1 MPVIIVATHNG
12 QRICHQP
19 DQLIKTMKDE
29 YGHVFQL
36 YEQIVLFN
44 IMAVDSLSV
53 KNFKE
58 AISISKKRLH
68 FVSIPYMVKVN
79 KSKKYRIIINFT

>member
-1 MPVIIVATHNG
+1 VPVIIVATHNG

-29 YGHVFQL
+29 YGHVFQI
-36 YEQIVLFN
+36 YEQLVLFN
-44 IMAVDSLSV
+44 IIAVDSLSV

-68 FVSIPYMVKVN
+68 FVSIRNNFNVN
-79 KSKKYRIIINFT
+79 YSKM

>member
-12 QRICHQP
+12 QRICRQS

-29 YGHVFQL
+29 YGHVFQV
-36 YEQIVLFN
+36 YEKLVLFD

-68 FVSIPYMVKVN
+68 FVSNSYKYHI
-79 KSKKYRIIINFT
+79 KSKKIE

>member
-1 MPVIIVATHNG
+1 MIIVSTHNG
-12 QRICHQP
+12 QRICRQP
-19 DQLIKTMKDE
+19 DKLIKSMKDE
-29 YGHVFQL
+29 YGHVFNM
-36 YEQIVLFN
+36 YEQLVLFD

-68 FVSIPYMVKVN
+68 FVSIFN
-79 KSKKYRIIINFT
+79 

>member
-1 MPVIIVATHNG
+1 MIIVATHNG

-29 YGHVFQL
+29 YGHVFQM
-36 YEQIVLFN
+36 YEQLVLFN

-68 FVSIPYMVKVN
+68 FVSISN
-79 KSKKYRIIINFT
+79 KFNGNQSKKI

>member
-1 MPVIIVATHNG
+1 MPVIIVATHNSH
-12 QRICHQP
+12 RICHP
-19 DQLIKTMKDE
+19 PEQLIKTIKDE
-29 YGHVFQL
+29 YGHIFQM
-36 YEQIVLFN
+36 YEQLVLFD

-68 FVSIPYMVKVN
+68 FVSIHN
-79 KSKKYRIIINFT
+79 